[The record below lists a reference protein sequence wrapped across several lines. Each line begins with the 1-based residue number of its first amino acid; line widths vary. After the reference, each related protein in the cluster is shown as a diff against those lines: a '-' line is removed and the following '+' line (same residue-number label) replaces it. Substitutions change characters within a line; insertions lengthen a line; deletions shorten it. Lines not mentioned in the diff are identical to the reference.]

1 MLTVEAQIETERAS
15 RYLVQLCRHA
25 AAMAGGRGH
34 RFRNHA
40 GGHARARREVQVHA
54 EWSETHGTI
63 SFTPWGQCTIQAN
76 ASTLAVR
83 VEATDEEDL
92 RQIQDVIARDLDR
105 FGQRDHLTVNW
116 SRRD

>member
-15 RYLVQLCRHA
+15 RYLVQLCKHA
-25 AAMAGGRGH
+25 SAMAGARGH
-34 RFRNHA
+34 RFRRHA
-40 GGHARARREVQVHA
+40 GGHTPARSEVQVHA

-83 VEATDEEDL
+83 VEAADEENL
-92 RQIQDVIARDLDR
+92 RQIQDVITRDLDR

-116 SRRD
+116 SQPD